1 MAGITAAV
9 SLLGIPI
16 YFYGKMTRLALLKWA
31 PMRLAY
37 EERPESNTGPLIP
50 FLATCKENGSA
61 GKSIILVHVLMEFLF
76 CLLRF
81 RTAFTINAQ
90 TPYSGGDRSPH
101 RRAVGRDF
109 YPVTREQVCRQVCRR
124 VCGANFRATK
134 LQVPRSLPTFTY

>member
-81 RTAFTINAQ
+81 RTAFTIFKRSNPLQWWRQKSPQTSCWARLLPGNA
-90 TPYSGGDRSPH
+90 
-101 RRAVGRDF
+101 
-109 YPVTREQVCRQVCRR
+109 
-124 VCGANFRATK
+124 
-134 LQVPRSLPTFTY
+134 